1 MSPRVSVVV
10 PTYNRADLISETL
23 ESILAQSLPPAEVIV
38 VDDGSLDDTP
48 ARLAAFGSRIR
59 AIRIA
64 NSGELVARNHGIR
77 AASGD
82 LIAFCDSD
90 DLWRPDHLASM
101 ARIWLAEPT
110 TRAAY
115 ANFRIVRDGRWSER
129 DKFADAPPGYWE
141 ELEHPAEG
149 IALIRTSWFGRL
161 VAFMPFFPSAFVV
174 RRDVFQG
181 MGGWDE
187 AVNRQVSMD
196 IATTFR
202 IADIPPVGLVTA
214 PTVGIR
220 KHAGNF
226 SADIQA
232 MNLGD
237 AAMLEYLLR
246 SYPPAAAHAGAIGR
260 SVAERRIAALAVAF
274 ARQDFGAV
282 SNIRALLGNASMPAA
297 ARLKSLIANL
307 PRPVAHGI
315 AGAALGFGSLKASLI
330 AAGRSEKA

>member
-1 MSPRVSVVV
+1 MSPRISVVV
-10 PTYNRADLISETL
+10 PTYNRADLIGETL
-23 ESILAQSLPPAEVIV
+23 EAILTQSLPPAEVIV

-48 ARLAAFGSRIR
+48 ARLATFGSRIQV
-59 AIRIA
+59 IRIA
-64 NSGELVARNHGIR
+64 NSGELVGRNCGIR

-90 DLWRPDHLASM
+90 DLWQPDHLANM
-101 ARIWLAEPT
+101 ARIWLAEPL

-115 ANFRIVRDGRWSER
+115 ANFRIVREGQWSER

-149 IALIRTSWFGRL
+149 VALIRTSWFGRL
-161 VAFMPFFPSAFVV
+161 IAFMPFFPSAFVV
-174 RRDVFQG
+174 RRDVFQE

-202 IADIPPVGLVTA
+202 IADVPPVGLVTA

-226 SADIQA
+226 SADVQA

-237 AAMLEYLLR
+237 AAMLEYLFR

-274 ARQDFGAV
+274 ARQDFGSV
-282 SNIRALLGNASMPAA
+282 TEIRALLGNAHLPAA
-297 ARLKSLIANL
+297 AQLKSLIATL
-307 PRPVAHGI
+307 PRPVARGF
-315 AGAALGFGSLKASLI
+315 ARTALSFGSFKASLV
-330 AAGRSEKA
+330 GSRRTD